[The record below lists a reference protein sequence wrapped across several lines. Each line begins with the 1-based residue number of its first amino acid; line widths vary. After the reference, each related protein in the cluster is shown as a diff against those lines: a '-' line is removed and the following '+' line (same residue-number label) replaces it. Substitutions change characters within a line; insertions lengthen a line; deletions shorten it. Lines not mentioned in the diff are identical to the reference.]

1 MSGSNADGAAQLAVN
16 GGPKAF
22 EAMTGRCEP
31 KIGVAEFMALARRF
45 GFSPE
50 ALERIEQAVSDDDL
64 PGDGPN
70 LARYLTAV
78 PSPPAGDRM
87 ESLAREMFGV
97 RHALTVSSG
106 TGALHAAMVAV
117 GAAPDREVIVP
128 AVGFLATSAA
138 VAMTGATPVFCD
150 IDESFQM
157 DPAKLPPLITER
169 TVAVVPTHQWG
180 GVADMAPIL
189 AVARERGIKVIEDC
203 AQSPGGRYGGRLVGT
218 LGDIGC
224 FSISAYKIIGGGE
237 GGMLLTDD
245 DLLFDRA
252 RQLAEAGGLWRADR
266 FAPPRSDGELFV
278 GTNYRMSDLE
288 AAVDV
293 VQLGKLEGVVAR
305 YRKVF
310 ALVTGRLATYR
321 QITPRRVTDRDGWIG
336 YELRFY
342 PETFDLARRIADALT
357 AEGIGCGHRGQGAG
371 PDWHVYRDMYPVTL
385 DPKTGQARWKSG
397 DRPVADDLYDRSVTV
412 GMNQWWSDDDCDCV
426 AAGIGKV
433 LSAYCTADPAAAP
446 WS

>member
-1 MSGSNADGAAQLAVN
+1 MSGSNAEGAAELAIN

-22 EAMTGRCEP
+22 EGMTGKPQP
-31 KIGVAEFMALARRF
+31 KIGVAEFMSLARRF

-50 ALERIEQAVSDDDL
+50 ALARMEGAVSDDDL
-64 PGDGPN
+64 AGGGPN
-70 LARYLTAV
+70 LARYATAA
-78 PSPPAGDRM
+78 PAPPAGDEM
-87 ESLAREMFGV
+87 EAMAREMFGV

-106 TGALHAAMVAV
+106 TGALHAAMIAV
-117 GAAPDREVIVP
+117 GAKPGREVIVP

-157 DPAKLPPLITER
+157 DPAKLSPLINER

-180 GVADMAPIL
+180 GVADMTPIL
-189 AVARERGIKVIEDC
+189 DVARERGIRVIEDC
-203 AQSPGGRYGGRLVGT
+203 AQSPGGRYGGRWVGT

-252 RQLAEAGGLWRADR
+252 RQLAESGGLWRPDR
-266 FAPPRSDGELFV
+266 FAPPQSDGELFV

-293 VQLGKLEGVVAR
+293 VQLGKLGDVVGR
-305 YRKVF
+305 HRKVF
-310 ALVTGRLATYR
+310 ARVTGQLRTYR
-321 QITPRRVTDRDGWIG
+321 EITPRRVTDRDGWIG

-342 PETFDLARRIADALT
+342 PETFDLARRIADALV
-357 AEGIGCGHRGQGAG
+357 AEGIRCGHRGPDAA
-371 PDWHVYRDMYPVTL
+371 PDWHVYRYMYPVIL
-385 DPKTGQARWKSG
+385 DSETGQACWKSG
-397 DRPVADDLYDRSVTV
+397 DCPVADDLYDRSVAV
-412 GMNQWWSDDDCDCV
+412 GMNQWWSDDDGDRV
-426 AAGIGKV
+426 AAGINKV
-433 LSAYCTADPAAAP
+433 LLAYCTPDAAAAA